1 MSDSTPDSSAH
12 HLITQLIHQRSP
24 LPSGFSAATTPIH
37 KASSVFFASMADLRA
52 RNWQAD
58 YDYSYGLHGTPT
70 TFELADRIAR
80 LEGGQY
86 CLLAPSGLSALS
98 VVNLALLRQGDEV
111 LLPDNVYA
119 PALDLVKRLMAQYG
133 VSYRLYDPLQPEQL
147 ELRGNTRL
155 LWLEAAG
162 SVTMEFPALRA
173 LIAKAKAHNV
183 LTALDNTWGA
193 GLAFCAFDYEIDISI
208 HALTKYPSGGADVL
222 MGSIVTRDRALHLQL
237 KDVHAQLGIGIAAND
252 AELVLRNL
260 PTLLLRYQQQ
270 DQHARQLADWLADQ
284 APIAQVLHPARPDS
298 AGYAEWLAVCGHSN
312 LAAGLFSVIFKPEIS
327 QAQVDDFCDALRLF
341 KIGFSWGGPVS
352 LVMAYRLDGI
362 RPKGSAH
369 LQRGCLVRFSVGLEN
384 VADLQQDLS
393 QALQQLGHI

>member
-1 MSDSTPDSSAH
+1 MSESSPD

-24 LPSGFSAATTPIH
+24 LPTGFMAATTPIH
-37 KASSVFFASMADLRA
+37 KASSVFFGSMADLRA
-52 RNWQAD
+52 RDWQAD

-98 VVNLALLRQGDEV
+98 VVNLALLKHGDEV

-119 PALDLVKRLMAQYG
+119 PGLDLVKRLMAQYG
-133 VSYRLYDPLQPEQL
+133 ISYCLYDPLLPEQL
-147 ELRGNTRL
+147 EIHAHTRL

-162 SVTMEFPALRA
+162 SITMEFPALRA
-173 LIAKAKAHNV
+173 LIAKAKAHGV

-193 GLAFCAFDYEIDISI
+193 GLAFCAFDYAVDISV

-270 DQHARQLADWLADQ
+270 DQNARQLAEWLANQ
-284 APIAQVLHPARPDS
+284 PQIAQVLHPARLDN
-298 AGYAEWLAVCGHSN
+298 AGYAEWLAVCGQTD
-312 LAAGLFSVIFKPEIS
+312 LAAGLFSVIFRAEIS
-327 QAQVDDFCDALRLF
+327 QAQVDQFCDALRLF
-341 KIGFSWGGPVS
+341 KIGFSWGGPIS
-352 LVMAYRLDGI
+352 LVMGYNVQAI
-362 RPKGSAH
+362 RPQQPAH
-369 LQRGCLVRFSVGLEN
+369 LQHGCLVRLSIGLEN
-384 VADLQQDLS
+384 LNDLQQDLA
-393 QALQQLGHI
+393 QALLLLQ